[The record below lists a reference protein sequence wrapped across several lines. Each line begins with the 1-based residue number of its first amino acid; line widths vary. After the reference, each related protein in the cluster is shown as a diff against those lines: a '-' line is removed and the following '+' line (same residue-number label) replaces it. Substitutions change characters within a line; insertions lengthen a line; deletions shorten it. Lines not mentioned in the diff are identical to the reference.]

1 MKTIRVGVIG
11 TGTMGER
18 HCRVFSSL
26 RYANFVGIADLN
38 TERGQAV
45 ASDYG
50 TDYFEDYQQLLS
62 QVDAVTIATTTP
74 AHFNLAMKALEQG
87 VNVLVEKPI
96 TETLE
101 QGRQL
106 VARAK
111 EKNLILQVGHI
122 ERFNRA
128 YIQLKHVINGKR
140 LIAINVRRL
149 SSFDASNTDVDV
161 IRDLMIHDLDL
172 IGNLLGHKFESLHA
186 WGRSIST
193 DAIDHAEAIFS
204 YKDGPIVTLIASR
217 ITEQKVRSIEA
228 IAEGAYIEA
237 DLLGKSLLIH
247 RRTFPQ
253 FINQAG
259 TYRQESVIERI
270 HVPMEEPLMLEL
282 RHFLECV
289 SEGKPSSVPGQDGVY
304 ALELAE
310 QITRQITERNSVNL
324 SNLVNNGQKPLS
336 TELTHLSA

>member
-1 MKTIRVGVIG
+1 M
-11 TGTMGER
+11 E
-18 HCRVFSSL
+18 
-26 RYANFVGIADLN
+26 
-38 TERGQAV
+38 
-45 ASDYG
+45 
-50 TDYFEDYQQLLS
+50 
-62 QVDAVTIATTTP
+62 
-74 AHFNLAMKALEQG
+74 ALDQG
-87 VNVLVEKPI
+87 VNVLIEKPL

-101 QGRQL
+101 QGQQV

-111 EKNLILQVGHI
+111 ENNLILQVGHI

-128 YIQLKHVINGKR
+128 YTQLKHVIDGKR
-140 LIAINVRRL
+140 LIAVNVRRL

-172 IGNLLGHKFESLHA
+172 IGNLLGHQFESLHA

-204 YKDGPIVTLIASR
+204 YKDGPIVTLVASR
-217 ITEQKVRSIEA
+217 ITEQKVRSIET

-237 DLLGKSLLIH
+237 DLLGKSLMIH

-253 FINQAG
+253 FINEAG

-270 HVPMEEPLMLEL
+270 HVPMQEPLMLEL

-289 SEGKPSSVPGQDGVY
+289 GEGNPSSVPGQDGLY
-304 ALELAE
+304 ALDLAD
-310 QITRQITERNSVNL
+310 QITQQIKQRNSLKL
-324 SNLVNNGQKPLS
+324 SGVPSNGHKTAPSELS
-336 TELTHLSA
+336 QLKV

>member
-1 MKTIRVGVIG
+1 MKNVRVGVIG
-11 TGTMGER
+11 AGTMGER
-18 HCRVFSSL
+18 HCRVYSSL
-26 RYANFVGIADLN
+26 RYADFVGLADLN
-38 TERGQAV
+38 VERGQAI

-50 TDYFEDYQQLLS
+50 TDYFEDYRQLLS
-62 QVDAVTIATTTP
+62 KVDAVTIATTTP
-74 AHFNLAMKALEQG
+74 AHFKLAMEALEQN
-87 VNVLVEKPI
+87 VHVLVEKPI
-96 TETLE
+96 TETLD

-106 VARAK
+106 VAKSK
-111 EKNLILQVGHI
+111 EKDLILQVGHI

-128 YIQLKHVINGKR
+128 YTQLKHVIDGKR
-140 LIAINVRRL
+140 LVAINVRRL

-172 IGNLLGHKFESLHA
+172 IGNLLGQQFESMHA

-204 YKDGPIVTLIASR
+204 YKDGPIVSLVASR

-237 DLLGKSLLIH
+237 DLLGKSLMIH

-259 TYRQESVIERI
+259 TYRQESVMERI

-289 SEGKPSSVPGQDGVY
+289 GKDIPSNVPGQDGLY
-304 ALELAE
+304 ALELAD
-310 QITRQITERNSVNL
+310 QITQQIKNRNSLEL
-324 SNLVNNGQKPLS
+324 SNISNGQNVASPEVNSLKM
-336 TELTHLSA
+336 

>member
-1 MKTIRVGVIG
+1 MKNVRVGVIG
-11 TGTMGER
+11 AGTMGER
-18 HCRVFSSL
+18 HCRVYSGL
-26 RYANFVGIADLN
+26 RYADFVGIADLN

-50 TDYFEDYQQLLS
+50 TRYFEDHRQLLA

-74 AHFNLAMKALEQG
+74 SHFKLAMEALERG
-87 VNVLVEKPI
+87 VHVLIEKPI
-96 TETLE
+96 AETLE

-106 VARAK
+106 VAKAK
-111 EKNLILQVGHI
+111 EDNLVLQVGHI

-128 YIQLKHVINGKR
+128 YTQLKNVLDGKR
-140 LIAINVRRL
+140 LVAVNVRRL

-172 IGNLLGHKFESLHA
+172 IGNLLGQQFESMHA

-193 DAIDHAEAIFS
+193 NAIDHAEAIFS
-204 YKDGPIVTLIASR
+204 YKDGPIVTLVASR

-237 DLLGKSLLIH
+237 DLLGKSLMIH

-289 SEGKPSSVPGQDGVY
+289 GQGKPSNVPGQDGLY

-310 QITRQITERNSVNL
+310 QITQQIKTRNSLEL
-324 SNLVNNGQKPLS
+324 SNIDNNQNAASP
-336 TELTHLSA
+336 ELNQLNV